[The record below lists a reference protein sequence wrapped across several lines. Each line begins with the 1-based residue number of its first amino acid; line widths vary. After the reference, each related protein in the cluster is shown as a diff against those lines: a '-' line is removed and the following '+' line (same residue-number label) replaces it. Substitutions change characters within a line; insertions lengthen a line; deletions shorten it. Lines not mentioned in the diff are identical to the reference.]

1 MLIVSGELFCKDRPR
16 YKSKVPR
23 LTNPNSRFP
32 SLSSSVSVVR
42 NSEVG
47 RHVVAERDIRAGELI
62 AVEDPVKIVKIKFP
76 ISVFVEFGF
85 GPQELGGRKYDDTTF
100 VEIALV

>member
-1 MLIVSGELFCKDRPR
+1 MFSAELFCKERPR
-16 YKSKVPR
+16 YKSKVPK
-23 LTNPNSRFP
+23 LTNPNLRFP

-62 AVEDPVKIVKIKFP
+62 AVEDPVNRMTRRFLFEQFLFEQSLLENV
-76 ISVFVEFGF
+76 
-85 GPQELGGRKYDDTTF
+85 Y
-100 VEIALV
+100 